1 MEPAGWVHHEK
12 FLLGKRVQIT
22 MNMEVI
28 ISLARR
34 TLEETLM
41 VSAPILIVGILI
53 SVVVSVLQVVTSIQD
68 VTIGTVPRLAA
79 VAGALFV
86 ATPWM
91 LRHLITFMVS
101 LFGDFHPFL
110 K

>member
-1 MEPAGWVHHEK
+1 
-12 FLLGKRVQIT
+12 
-22 MNMEVI
+22 MNMEVV
-28 ISLARR
+28 ISLSRR
-34 TLEETLM
+34 TLEEALT

-53 SVVVSVLQVVTSIQD
+53 SLIVSVGQVITSVQD
-68 VTIGTVPRLAA
+68 VTISTVPRLVA

-101 LFGDFHPFL
+101 LFGDFRPFI